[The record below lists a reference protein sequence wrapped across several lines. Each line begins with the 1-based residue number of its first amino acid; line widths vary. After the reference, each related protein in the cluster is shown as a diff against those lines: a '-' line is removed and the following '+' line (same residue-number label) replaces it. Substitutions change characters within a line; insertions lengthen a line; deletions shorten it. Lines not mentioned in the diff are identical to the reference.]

1 MQDFIGE
8 NIQTTFQNRSVFL
21 FNEIYAN
28 IQLIMTDVYLTADRK
43 RVPVFIG
50 EPRHEPFTVVATL
63 KNEDGEELFVAGLPI
78 RFDLPRETDGLHR
91 SAVTDYQGRA
101 KDTLGHITAADNG
114 KSIRAY
120 VDVDALCPAKDTRGF
135 FRALIDKLTIPET
148 SLAIATFEDKE
159 TFLWHREFEG
169 KSVLILSAYQSKETR
184 AKWTKIRDELLVFVK
199 GHGVNIK
206 HIPEEADFQNTIR
219 LSEDPTAEWHV
230 DALKNVDLVFV
241 MVAAGKFNKRDN
253 AKNPFGEDVQFAGD
267 IRTSVHK
274 SGKIYFSDQ
283 YKGATGWNPMGAD
296 MCMDVLALH
305 VFKRWKL
312 RYMKQLQE

>member
-1 MQDFIGE
+1 M
-8 NIQTTFQNRSVFL
+8 R
-21 FNEIYAN
+21 
-28 IQLIMTDVYLTADRK
+28 
-43 RVPVFIG
+43 
-50 EPRHEPFTVVATL
+50 
-63 KNEDGEELFVAGLPI
+63 
-78 RFDLPRETDGLHR
+78 
-91 SAVTDYQGRA
+91 
-101 KDTLGHITAADNG
+101 
-114 KSIRAY
+114 Y

-148 SLAIATFEDKE
+148 SLAITTFEDKE

-169 KSVLILSAYQSKETR
+169 KNVLILSAYQSKETR
-184 AKWTKIRDELLVFVK
+184 AKWTKIRDELLMFVK

-206 HIPEEADFQNTIR
+206 QIPEEADFQNTIR

-241 MVAAGKFNKRDN
+241 MVAVGKFNKREN
-253 AKNPFGEDVQFAGD
+253 AQNPFGEDVQFAGD

-274 SGKIYFSDQ
+274 SGKMYFSDQ